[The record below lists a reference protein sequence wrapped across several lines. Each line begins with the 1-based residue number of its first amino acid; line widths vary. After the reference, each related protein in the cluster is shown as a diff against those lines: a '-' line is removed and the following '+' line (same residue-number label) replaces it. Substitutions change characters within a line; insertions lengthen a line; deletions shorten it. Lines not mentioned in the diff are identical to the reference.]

1 MKKTGFIIAALL
13 TMSCHAQ
20 AFQYVL
26 SKGPSDKAFRKNAQI
41 LLQQAEALLPASIKQ
56 AFKKPVEVRFES
68 LKEHGD
74 HALGKLAWGSI
85 RIDLKAVPE
94 ILRGEKN
101 ATPTNRT
108 HQTFYREILATVI
121 HETIHAY
128 DRLNVHDAQEA
139 RMIEQCKEEKERD
152 HAQRTSPECRAYEN
166 MYRSYSQNPYFTM
179 IAGFVDSDES
189 WMKHRSPDIYELTSA
204 YESFP
209 VNMEYFLMDPDYACR
224 RPSLYHLFRTKFNH
238 TPFPNSRCQVP
249 LNYVIPDF
257 KGKNSPLRTIDP
269 SRIYQ
274 IHYLLA
280 GEGEAMMSGWG
291 HSMFRIV
298 MCSPERKVVGPEC
311 LKDLNDHIVLSYR
324 AFVNSIQ
331 INTLKGL
338 TGDYP
343 SRLFLVPMNQV
354 IEEYTK
360 TELRDLN
367 SVPLNLTR
375 DEIRQFIIRTI
386 ETHWSY
392 DGKYYFTSNNCA
404 VESLNLMKGSIFRPG
419 LMEVSIKTPM
429 GLQKELLRLKIADNR
444 MLSNRVQAINNGYL
458 FDSYKDRYE
467 MSFNVLRQSLRLGHK
482 DFQEFL
488 KLPAAQRA
496 QIYARISSLEGKT
509 RTKSAAA
516 IVLLENGAH
525 RFLKADIKAQ
535 LTAQV
540 MAEEKKAAKKGITTR
555 QKEIVTALTEIS
567 DMFSQP
573 AAFLKGAS
581 GYGLPTEQDWEQIQS
596 VSSSKQSQGSDIYS
610 EVEKNVESLINSV
623 QMKEIEAINA
633 NVQFALKFMR
643 SL

>member
-1 MKKTGFIIAALL
+1 MKKTGFVIAAMLM
-13 TMSCHAQ
+13 MSCHAQ
-20 AFQYVL
+20 AFQYIL

-41 LLQQAEALLPASIKQ
+41 LLQQAEDLLPASIKQ
-56 AFKKPVEVRFES
+56 SFKKPVEVRFES

-101 ATPTNRT
+101 ATATQRT
-108 HQTFYREILATVI
+108 HKTFYREILATVV

-128 DRLNVHDAQEA
+128 DRLNEHDAEEA
-139 RMIEQCKEEKERD
+139 RMIRQCKDEKERD
-152 HAQRTSPECRAYEN
+152 GAQRTSPECRAYEN

-189 WMKHRSPDIYELTSA
+189 WMKHRSPDVYELTST

-257 KGKNSPLRTIDP
+257 KGKNSPLRSIDP

-298 MCSPERKVVGPEC
+298 MCAPERKSVGPDC

-360 TELRDLN
+360 TELRDLR
-367 SVPLNLTR
+367 SIPMNLTR
-375 DEIRQFIIRTI
+375 DEIRQFVIRTI

-392 DGKYYFTSNNCA
+392 DGRYYFTSNNCA

-419 LMEVSIKTPM
+419 LIDVSIKTPM
-429 GLQKELLRLKIADNR
+429 GLEKELLRLKITDNR
-444 MLSNRVQAINNGYL
+444 MFSNRLQAINNGYL
-458 FDSYKDRYE
+458 FDSYRDRYE
-467 MSFNVLRQSLRLGHK
+467 MSFNVLRQSLNLGQK
-482 DFQEFL
+482 DFFEFL
-488 KLPAAQRA
+488 KMPAAQRA
-496 QIYARISSLEGKT
+496 KAYARISALDGKA

-535 LTAQV
+535 LTEQV
-540 MAEEKKAAKKGITTR
+540 MAEEKKAAKKGITT
-555 QKEIVTALTEIS
+555 
-567 DMFSQP
+567 
-573 AAFLKGAS
+573 
-581 GYGLPTEQDWEQIQS
+581 
-596 VSSSKQSQGSDIYS
+596 
-610 EVEKNVESLINSV
+610 
-623 QMKEIEAINA
+623 
-633 NVQFALKFMR
+633 
-643 SL
+643 